1 MPGVGE
7 EGRKA
12 AGLSQ
17 ARALPARRGGETAVP
32 CSCRQDARCGTEKA
46 GVSEVNDFAVFS

>member
-32 CSCRQDARCGTEKA
+32 CSCRQDARCGTEEA